1 MTAIFAGNLAT
12 HLSGHWP
19 KAARANAVQIAL
31 ADRLCVSEAEKTAVE
46 PPGSPRDLQQELN
59 ETPADN
65 RQQNPANAGR

>member
-31 ADRLCVSEAEKTAVE
+31 ADRFCVSEAENLPSYLQD
-46 PPGSPRDLQQELN
+46 PP
-59 ETPADN
+59 ETCN
-65 RQQNPANAGR
+65 RS